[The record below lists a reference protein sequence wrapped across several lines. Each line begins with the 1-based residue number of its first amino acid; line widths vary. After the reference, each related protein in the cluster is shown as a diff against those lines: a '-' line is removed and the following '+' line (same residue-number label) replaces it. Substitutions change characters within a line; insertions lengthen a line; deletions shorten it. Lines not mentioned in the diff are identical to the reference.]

1 MLPASLKLGLRVL
14 RILVGTDGTLICH
27 RKRDGVRHDL
37 NARVFEGRDEL
48 LAMLVL
54 RFLLFDLHGRLAER
68 DQRCRGCC
76 PASL

>member
-1 MLPASLKLGLRVL
+1 MLPASLKLGLRVFC
-14 RILVGTDGTLICH
+14 ILVETDGTLICH

-54 RFLLFDLHGRLAER
+54 RFLLFDLHGRLA
-68 DQRCRGCC
+68 
-76 PASL
+76 